1 MNNQP
6 KDRIAKFHNFFSW
19 ILTAIFGL
27 FSLIFA
33 ISPLILKNDF
43 LGSWLQA
50 LMYAILAW
58 VISPRSPIHWGIKS
72 VIVVIVMFTL

>member
-1 MNNQP
+1 MTKQS
-6 KDRIAKFHNFFSW
+6 KDRITRFHNVFSW
-19 ILTAIFGL
+19 ILTGVFGL

-33 ISPLILKNDF
+33 ISPLILKDDF